1 MNRYLPKRCRRRRGL
16 MNAAEIH
23 GLHAKYAR
31 GAQLDTP
38 SSHVYTAPSAM
49 QICSQ
54 CSGQRIEKYQYNFM
68 VLERTCTDEKDLAD
82 DEMNFLCD
90 LLLPDGATDP
100 TDDLG
105 FYECPLDLL
114 LPPDAHDTTD
124 EESKKTCAADGCHK
138 RVRSRGLCKAH
149 GGGRRCSVAGC
160 IKSSQGRGLCIRHGG
175 GRRCQEVGC
184 SRGAQSSGR
193 CKNHGGGIR
202 CRSPGCTKSSQ
213 GAGFCR
219 THGGGKLCKHPG
231 CKKGSQRKGY
241 CATHCH
247 THAIPRDSPAF
258 MHC

>member
-1 MNRYLPKRCRRRRGL
+1 MMATVSHGIPPLAELSPVGDDLLPAFDFDTIDNSESGK
-16 MNAAEIH
+16 E
-23 GLHAKYAR
+23 LH
-31 GAQLDTP
+31 
-38 SSHVYTAPSAM
+38 
-49 QICSQ
+49 
-54 CSGQRIEKYQYNFM
+54 
-68 VLERTCTDEKDLAD
+68 D
-82 DEMNFLCD
+82 DEMGFLCD
-90 LLLPDGATDP
+90 VLFFNEP
-100 TDDLG
+100 TTAPVDD
-105 FYECPLDLL
+105 FFDCPLDLL
-114 LPPDAHDTTD
+114 LAPDATD
-124 EESKKTCAADGCHK
+124 DEAKKICAIDGCHK

-175 GRRCQEVGC
+175 GRRCQEPGC

-202 CRSPGCTKSSQ
+202 CRAPGCTKSSQ

-247 THAIPRDSPAF
+247 THAISRT
-258 MHC
+258 